1 MEAEESQ
8 LQNYSLNVQNLT
20 LFDEDDEIYDDP
32 NTMSI
37 RELKRRQYRRLSG
50 APKNKDGKVEKAHHD
65 TTNEDIGLF
74 MLICMFSG

>member
-8 LQNYSLNVQNLT
+8 LQNYSLNIQNLT

-37 RELKRRQYRRLSG
+37 RELKRR
-50 APKNKDGKVEKAHHD
+50 
-65 TTNEDIGLF
+65 
-74 MLICMFSG
+74 